1 MSDQNIL
8 SPEHLTVLREGSGIS
23 DEVILARGYLTITD
37 PKELRERG
45 FSRQQSNNVPGLLLP
60 VHTTDGNNSLYCYR
74 PDLPR
79 VVEDRRKKRN
89 LDGSYKTRI
98 IKYEIPKDESVRL
111 DCPPACRPM
120 LADPSK
126 RLWLTEGQK
135 KADCLAS
142 RGLCA
147 IDLLG
152 VWNFKGR
159 NEFGGVTLLADFD
172 LIAFGN
178 REVCIVFDSDV
189 MTKREVEQALA
200 RITEH
205 LQRKGAHVRH
215 VYLPPV
221 SGQKVGVDD
230 YLINHSV
237 DELEAL
243 IDAPRPMPQ
252 PEPPKVE
259 LLDTAPPKLHKPLA
273 LIENRAFAVI
283 WPHVQIT
290 VTETVDNDGKIV
302 KYDEPRKTRSQRL
315 FIVRSDGLIFG
326 EDADE
331 PIEKLDIEI
340 CLVEAPPQDRLWS
353 TPGVKSYRQG
363 GRPNAPE
370 VFNRIVEVVDR
381 FIDFDHSLASQHT
394 MAELVA
400 CYILATWFL
409 DAFTVI
415 GFLWPNGER
424 GSGKT
429 QLLSIVAELSYLGQ
443 VILAGGSYASL
454 RDLADYGA
462 TLCFDDAENLADPKR
477 TDPDKRALLLAGN
490 RRGNTVP
497 VKEPGPDRTWRTRYV
512 NTFCPR
518 LFSAIELPDPVLAS
532 RTIIIPLIK
541 TPDRYRANAD
551 PSCYSLWPHD
561 RVKLIDDLWALAL
574 ANLSELSAYEAF
586 VNERARLTGRN
597 LEPWRALL
605 AVSAWLDDKGVVGLW
620 ERMERLS
627 HSYQSERQELE
638 SSDLMMLVVRALC
651 EYLEGEGVKACEDC
665 EDFLEDTEKHFVK
678 SADISSVAR
687 EIIERDELEIR
698 ADGIT
703 PQRMGYLL
711 KKMRFEKGREG
722 GTGKSGWK
730 VSRAELQRWLLSLG
744 IVSQKPSQ
752 PSHSSQPSQCSECCL
767 PSNDLGADGLCPS
780 CGADKAVFESM
791 ES

>member
-1 MSDQNIL
+1 MSNQNTL
-8 SPEHLTVLREGSGIS
+8 SSDHLTILREDSGIS
-23 DEVILARGYLTITD
+23 DEVITARGYRTITD

-79 VVEDRRKKRN
+79 VVEDRRKNRN
-89 LDGSYKTRI
+89 SDGSYKSRV
-98 IKYEIPKDESVRL
+98 IKYEIPKNESVRL
-111 DCPPACRPM
+111 DCPPVCQPM

-142 RGLCA
+142 RSLCA

-152 VWNFKGR
+152 VWNFKGK
-159 NEFGGVTLLADFD
+159 NHFGGVTLLADFD
-172 LIAFGN
+172 LIAFDN

-189 MTKREVEQALA
+189 MTKREVQLALA
-200 RITEH
+200 RITEI

-215 VYLPPV
+215 VYLPPE
-221 SGQKVGVDD
+221 GAHKVGVDD

-237 DELEAL
+237 EELEAL
-243 IDAPRPMPQ
+243 IDAPRPVPQ

-259 LLDTAPPKLHKPLA
+259 LLDAAPAKLRKPFA
-273 LIENRAFAVI
+273 LIENNAFAVI

-290 VTETVDNDGKIV
+290 VNETVDKDGNIV
-302 KYDEPRKTRSQRL
+302 KYDEPKVITSQRL
-315 FIVRSDGLIFG
+315 FIVRSDGVIFG
-326 EDADE
+326 DGASE
-331 PIEKLDIEI
+331 PIEKLSIEVGLTEI
-340 CLVEAPPQDRLWS
+340 PPQDRLWS
-353 TPGVKSYRQG
+353 TPGIKSYRQG
-363 GRPNAPE
+363 ERPVAQQ
-370 VFNRIVEVVDR
+370 VFNRIVAVVDR

-429 QLLSIVAELSYLGQ
+429 QLITIVAELSYLGL

-462 TLCFDDAENLADPKR
+462 TLCFDDAENMADPKR

-541 TPDRYRANAD
+541 TPDRYQANAD

-574 ANLSELSAYEAF
+574 ANLSELSAYEAL

-597 LEPWRALL
+597 LEPWRAVL
-605 AVSAWLDDKGVVGLW
+605 AVAAWLEEKGVKGLW

-627 HSYQSERQELE
+627 HDYQSERQGFE
-638 SSDLMMLVVRALC
+638 SSDRMVLVVRAMC
-651 EYLEGEGVKACEDC
+651 ECLEREGVKACEDS
-665 EDFLEDTEKHFVK
+665 EGFSENTEKHFVK
-678 SADISSVAR
+678 SADIAEVAKDL
-687 EIIERDELEIR
+687 IEKDELEIKPE
-698 ADGIT
+698 GIS
-703 PQRMGYLL
+703 PQKVGCLL
-711 KKMRFEKGREG
+711 KKMRFESGREG

-730 VSRAELQRWLLSLG
+730 VSKAELKRWLLSLG
-744 IVSQKPSQ
+744 IVSQKASQ
-752 PSHSSQPSQCSECCL
+752 PSQPSQCSECG
-767 PSNDLGADGLCPS
+767 SQSDELGPDSLCPS
-780 CGADKAVFESM
+780 CGADKTVFDPTKS
-791 ES
+791 